1 MWALLQS
8 VLRSLV
14 GAMRGG
20 LLIMTCALSCTLS
33 CTGQISG
40 PIPAPVKPA
49 VLDGPRTCRPVSAPM
64 RALTA
69 RQYDV
74 VVEDLLADTTRPAQ
88 VLERPSSESRF
99 DNHAEWVGMDEV
111 RLRFYLRS
119 AETLANSAVTR
130 QATLFPCSRPP
141 MAQEEACVGQII
153 DTFGRRA
160 MRRTLTTDER
170 DNLLAAFRAV
180 RALPTATW
188 DEALS
193 AVLQV
198 ILQSPQ
204 FLYVTEVGTAVDG
217 AARPTSKLTPLEVAT
232 KLSLFLWG
240 SVPDVA
246 LLDAAEQGRL
256 ITAEDVTRETR
267 RMLADPRA
275 RTGYLH
281 FADQWLELDV
291 TPGVIK
297 NPTLFPAW
305 TAALANASRDELQAF
320 AADTFTTGK
329 TYAQLMTDRSTSA
342 TGALASVYEVTG
354 PTLPDARAGVL
365 TRVAWLATHAHPE
378 QTSPT
383 LRGKAIRTRMLCEEI
398 SPPPPGVD
406 VMLPNVT
413 GPATLR
419 QKLAV
424 HMMAGTTC
432 YSCHSL
438 MDPLGFGLEG
448 FDAMGSARTT
458 ESNGLAIDST
468 GEINPGV
475 ASGSFTNAAG
485 LSQRLAEL
493 PAANRCYLTQVY
505 RYAQGRTESSKD
517 RCHLDAAFASL
528 QAGASLQE
536 VVVAVTTSDAFLYRE
551 SLP

>member
-1 MWALLQS
+1 MRRAWLGVLL
-8 VLRSLV
+8 
-14 GAMRGG
+14 A
-20 LLIMTCALSCTLS
+20 IS

-40 PIPAPVKPA
+40 PRPSELVPPIPDV
-49 VLDGPRTCRPVSAPM
+49 PRTCRPVGAPM

-74 VVEDLLADTTRPAQ
+74 VVEDLLEDTTRPAR
-88 VLERPSSESRF
+88 VLESPSSETRF
-99 DNHAEWVGMDEV
+99 DNHADWVGMDEV

-119 AETLANSAVTR
+119 AETLANAAVTR
-130 QATLFPCSRPP
+130 QATLFPCARPP
-141 MAQEEACVGQII
+141 QAEEEACLGQIL

-160 MRRTLTTDER
+160 MRRTLNAEER
-170 DNLLAAFRAV
+170 TNLLTAFRTV
-180 RALPTATW
+180 RALPTATY

-204 FLYVTEVGTAVDG
+204 FLYVTEVGTPVDG

-232 KLSLFLWG
+232 KLSLFVWG
-240 SVPDVA
+240 TVPDSA

-256 ITAEDVTRETR
+256 VTAEDVERETR
-267 RMLADPRA
+267 RLLADPRA

-281 FADQWLELDV
+281 FADQWLELDHAETV
-291 TPGVIK
+291 TK
-297 NPTLFPAW
+297 NATLFPQW
-305 TAALANASRDELQAF
+305 NAALATSSRAELQSF
-320 AADTFTTGK
+320 AADSFTSGK
-329 TYAQLMTDRSTSA
+329 SYAELLTDRSTTLDA
-342 TGALASVYEVTG
+342 ALAQVYGANATDT
-354 PTLPDARAGVL
+354 TLPTGRAGVL
-365 TRVAWLATHAHPE
+365 TRVAWLASHAHPE

-383 LRGKAIRTRMLCEEI
+383 LRGKAIRTRLLCQEI
-398 SPPPPGVD
+398 APPPPGVN

-419 QKLAV
+419 QRLAV
-424 HMMAGTTC
+424 HMEAGSTC
-432 YSCHSL
+432 YSCHVL

-458 ESNGLAIDST
+458 EAGLALDTT
-468 GEINPGV
+468 GELNPGV
-475 ASGSFTNAAG
+475 SSGSFIDAAT
-485 LSQRLAEL
+485 LSQRLAES
-493 PAANRCYLTQVY
+493 PAAQRCYLTQVY

-517 RCHLDAAFASL
+517 RCHLDAAFTKLGASASL
-528 QAGASLQE
+528 QD
-536 VVVAVTTSDAFLYRE
+536 VVIAVTTSDAFLFRE